1 MKLSGHFWFKQEK
14 MEGNNFSKLVIVPVA
29 LKGGSNYLL
38 WSRLVKTAIGRLGL
52 WSHITD
58 DGPEPVAKETEEGEE
73 EKTLTKAEAK
83 K

>member
-1 MKLSGHFWFKQEK
+1 
-14 MEGNNFSKLVIVPVA
+14 MEGNYKVITVPVA

-58 DGPEPVAKETEEGEE
+58 DATKPVAKDGEGGEGVGDRSSMQCYFQS
-73 EKTLTKAEAK
+73 
-83 K
+83 

>member
-1 MKLSGHFWFKQEK
+1 
-14 MEGNNFSKLVIVPVA
+14 MEGNINFGKLVTVLVA

-58 DGPEPVAKETEEGEE
+58 DGPELAAKETEEGEE
-73 EKTLTKAEAK
+73 EKALAKTEAK